1 MEDALIT
8 ILETFKV
15 PVYRQGSMSGDA
27 AYPVTF
33 ITFWNPASPD
43 HAHYDNDEYGTE
55 WVFNVYVFSS
65 DPSTAYS
72 LLSQIRTAL
81 KEAGWIPTSH
91 GYDVSSDEATH
102 IGRGIEVQY
111 LEIPSPTPYVAVTE
125 PSNTES

>member
-81 KEAGWIPTSH
+81 KEAGWVPTSH
-91 GYDVSSDEATH
+91 GYDV
-102 IGRGIEVQY
+102 
-111 LEIPSPTPYVAVTE
+111 
-125 PSNTES
+125 